1 MHPGTLVFCEASG
14 NWASA
19 WRRESQVRAERVG
32 CDLQQVPVVE
42 TRSVTECREAIESL
56 AGGFLAIELT
66 PPKCEAVLDLL
77 LHLGQQGKW
86 PAAVLADRDMKAYE
100 WLARELG
107 AVHFVT
113 SHRGLAALSPCVR
126 RYFEPLPG
134 PAMGTAERIWSM
146 LPWEN

>member
-1 MHPGTLVFCEASG
+1 MQAGPDP
-14 NWASA
+14 
-19 WRRESQVRAERVG
+19 REVR
-32 CDLQQVPVVE
+32 VVE
-42 TRSVTECREAIESL
+42 TRSVAECREAIESG

-66 PPKCEAVLDLL
+66 APKCDAVLELL
-77 LHLGQQGKW
+77 LHVGGQQGQW
-86 PAAVLADRDMKAYE
+86 PAAVMADRGMKAYE

-113 SHRGLAALSPCVR
+113 SHRGLPALCPCVR